1 MKRVYQILYLVV
13 VFCGAVL
20 FFGSRVGETI
30 FDGDAKT
37 VPASDS
43 VFPTVSVLTCG
54 EEISCLYGYSSNL
67 STILNREDMI
77 PIGADG
83 IFELKIN
90 EYGTDIRRL
99 KYEVLDVS
107 SEAEVDSGTI
117 NAFEKQDGYKIVRIK
132 LKTDLKDETEY
143 AVKATLIGNTGKR
156 MYYYFRIKQY
166 ESPKLSEKLAFIRT
180 FGENTRSAEAA
191 DNEAIIPYLETK
203 QGGSANSFHHVD
215 IHDSYKTVSWGD
227 LVPKLITEPV
237 ISVTEFYEDI
247 MTAVVRYGVAVDAGY
262 GPEHYFVEE
271 YFRIRYLG
279 DVVHLLNYERHTE
292 TLFDTANAS
301 LSQSD
306 LKIGVA
312 DAEHMELYP
321 NADHSVA
328 AFVRNGSLY
337 CYSMA
342 ENTLTTVFSSGHG
355 STERLCGLRDQYDIR
370 VLKMENNGNI
380 TFLVSGYMNRG
391 VYEGRVGLFVYRYYE
406 DEKRLEELIYVP
418 VNTTYQILKEELGK
432 FAYFNEYDVFYFM
445 VNGGVYAYNLITEEL
460 TELAQDV
467 REGDYV
473 YSVSE
478 RFMAYQEHGQTE
490 KVTLLYPETGKSV
503 EILPKEGEYIRL
515 LGRSEENLLYGYG
528 RFEDLHRNE
537 DGRVIYA
544 MYRVEIRNSFGQLQK
559 DYEKEGYFV
568 EYALTDGN
576 VIRLERL
583 TKNTDGSYAAAQSD
597 YILNRDRTET
607 GKIELTSRVTERML
621 TEYYISF
628 PSDFVMEEL
637 PKELSVVY
645 TVTEEDTTLRVSEM
659 ESEDAAYYTYY
670 YGLIDGI
677 YETAGEAV
685 LVADERAGTVINEKG
700 KIVWERGIKA
710 SAASIE
716 RIAGVKAGGDV
727 SSVQAALQM
736 MLSAKGITAT
746 ISEKE
751 VQEPLQ
757 QVLGRYTNADV
768 AVLTGA
774 TLDEVLYFVW
784 KGQPVLAL
792 KESGGAVVITGYTSG
807 EITYYDPDRGRSV
820 TADKE
825 KAETMFDD
833 GGRIYISFLY

>member
-1 MKRVYQILYLVV
+1 MKRVYQILFLVV
-13 VFCGAVL
+13 VFCAAVL

-30 FDGDAKT
+30 FEGDTET
-37 VPASDS
+37 VPASNS
-43 VFPTVSVLTCG
+43 AFPTVSVLTCG
-54 EEISCLYGYSSNL
+54 EEINCLYGYSSNL

-83 IFELKIN
+83 IFELKIK
-90 EYGTDIRRL
+90 EYETDIRRL

-132 LKTDLKDETEY
+132 LKADLKEGTEY

-166 ESPKLSEKLAFIRT
+166 ASPKLSEKLAFIRT
-180 FGENTRSAEAA
+180 FGENTRSAEPVV
-191 DNEAIIPYLETK
+191 NEAIIPYLETRP
-203 QGGSANSFHHVD
+203 GSTANSFHYVD

-227 LVPKLITEPV
+227 LVPELITDPV

-247 MTAVVRYGVAVDAGY
+247 MTAVVRYGVALDAGY
-262 GPEHYFVEE
+262 GAEQYYVEE
-271 YFRIRYLG
+271 CFRIRYLG
-279 DVVHLLNYERHTE
+279 DVVHLLNYERHME
-292 TLFDTANAS
+292 SLFDLNNAS

-306 LKIGVA
+306 LKIGVTK
-312 DAEHMELYP
+312 AEETQLYP
-321 NADHSVA
+321 NSDHSVV
-328 AFVRNGSLY
+328 AFVRNGALY
-337 CYSMA
+337 CYSLA
-342 ENTLTTVFSSGHG
+342 ENTLATVFSSGHG
-355 STERLCGLRDQYDIR
+355 STERLCSLKEQYDIR

-418 VNTTYQILKEELGK
+418 VNTTYQILKEELGE

-460 TELAQDV
+460 SQLAFDV
-467 REGDYV
+467 RKGDYV
-473 YSVSE
+473 YSVNE

-490 KVTLLYPETGKSV
+490 TVTLLYPETGKSV
-503 EILPKEGEYIRL
+503 EILPEDGEYIRL

-528 RFEDLHRNE
+528 RVEDLYRNE
-537 DGRVIYA
+537 DGKVIYA
-544 MYRVEIRNSFGQLQK
+544 MYRVEIRNSFGQMQK
-559 DYEKEGYFV
+559 DYEKTGYFV
-568 EYALTDGN
+568 ESALTDGN

-583 TKNTDGSYAAAQSD
+583 VKNADGSYETAPSD
-597 YILNRDRTET
+597 YILNRDNTET

-628 PSDFVMEEL
+628 PADFVMEEL
-637 PKELSVVY
+637 PKESEVVY
-645 TVTEEDTTLRVSEM
+645 TVTEEDTTLRVNEM
-659 ESEDAAYYTYY
+659 ESEEPAYYTYY

-685 LVADERAGTVINEKG
+685 VIADERAGTVINEKG
-700 KIVWERGIKA
+700 KIVWERGTKA
-710 SAASIE
+710 NAASVD
-716 RIAGVKAGGDV
+716 RIAGVKAGGETG
-727 SSVQAALQM
+727 SVQAALQM

-746 ISEKE
+746 ISAKE
-751 VQEPLQ
+751 AEEPLQ
-757 QVLGRYTNADV
+757 QVLGHYTNADV

-774 TLDEVLYFVW
+774 SLDEVLYFVW

-792 KESGGAVVITGYTSG
+792 TASGDAVVITGYTSG
-807 EITYYDPDRGRSV
+807 EVIYYDPVRGRSI
-820 TADKE
+820 TSDKE
-825 KAETMFDD
+825 KAETMFEN
-833 GGRIYISFLY
+833 GGKIYISFLY